1 MTIKYLRM
9 MKAETDQLPLII
21 RGERDCL
28 PVRTFVMVDETTEVE
43 KNIDYG
49 TVPRV
54 PLKEWIG
61 DSDAGLGVWS
71 PMERKRT
78 LVK

>member
-1 MTIKYLRM
+1 MFTSRLLRMTIKYLRM

-54 PLKEWIG
+54 PLKE
-61 DSDAGLGVWS
+61 
-71 PMERKRT
+71 
-78 LVK
+78 

>member
-54 PLKEWIG
+54 PLKE
-61 DSDAGLGVWS
+61 
-71 PMERKRT
+71 
-78 LVK
+78 